1 MSSGYYPAGAEDD
14 PNAPYNQVTPDPVNV
29 DVEVCYT
36 LSRKATVSTRNYEAE
51 DWDDWDYS
59 DGEVQHIGGT
69 DYDFSNT
76 NFIDEFENDFY
87 TPLELFEELKI
98 RVESELELILTPD
111 KSTLTAKKLQRLLK
125 SCEHWSIEDKR
136 VEQI

>member
-1 MSSGYYPAGAEDD
+1 MSNDYYPAGAEND

-29 DVEVCYT
+29 DVEACYT
-36 LSRKATVSTRNYEAE
+36 LSRKATVSTSNYEAE
-51 DWDDWDYS
+51 DWDDWDCS

-69 DYDFSNT
+69 DYDFRNT

-98 RVESELELILTPD
+98 RVESELELIPD
-111 KSTLTAKKLQRLLK
+111 KSTLTAKRLQRLLK
-125 SCEHWSIEDKR
+125 SCENWSIEDKWS
-136 VEQI
+136 EQI

>member
-1 MSSGYYPAGAEDD
+1 MSSGYYPAGAEND
-14 PNAPYNQVTPDPVNV
+14 PNAPYNQVTPNHVDV
-29 DVEVCYT
+29 DVEACYT
-36 LSRKATVSTRNYEAE
+36 LTRKAVVSTINYEAE
-51 DWDDWDYS
+51 DWDDWDCS

-76 NFIDEFENDFY
+76 NFIDEFENDFH

-98 RVESELELILTPD
+98 RVESELELLFD

-125 SCEHWSIEDKR
+125 SCENWSIEDKS